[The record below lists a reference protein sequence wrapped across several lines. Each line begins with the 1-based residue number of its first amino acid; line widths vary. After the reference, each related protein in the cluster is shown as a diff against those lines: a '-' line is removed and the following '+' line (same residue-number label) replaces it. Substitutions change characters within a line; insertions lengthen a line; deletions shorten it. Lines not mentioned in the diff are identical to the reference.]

1 MDGHYLTEQKEN
13 DMELNLRE
21 YSIEDLDHRFKELM
35 DLADSLNI
43 ALPDDHIF
51 LEELKKVI
59 AFSRFV
65 QKNLLEFPDLL
76 SSGDLYRE
84 YSKDE
89 YFLRLKED
97 VRNADDEEELGR
109 ILRNRRPREMIRI
122 AWRDLS
128 GRADLFKTMS
138 DLTFFADASINLT
151 FSRLYKLQCVK
162 YGIPASLDGSPQNI
176 VVLGMG
182 KLGGCE
188 LNFSSDIDLIFA
200 YPENGNTLHS
210 SCSISNEE
218 FFTKLCRSFIKAIG
232 GATPEGIVFRVDM
245 RLRPFGENGPL
256 VMSFSAMEEY
266 YQRQGREW
274 ERYALI
280 KARVVGG
287 DFSAGKELLARL
299 SPFVYRRYFDY
310 GVYNALRE
318 MKSKISREIE
328 LKGLHDNIKLGPG
341 GIREIEFFGQ
351 IFQLIRGGVE
361 PVLRERSIL
370 KVLSIL
376 LSEGCIP
383 QKVYDELTGAY
394 IFLRNIEH
402 RIQEFD
408 DRQSH
413 NLPPNDMD
421 RIRLAL
427 SMGYKNWESCLLV
440 IRKHLNNVHSHFND
454 LLVFEDDENGNSSLD
469 MELVDV
475 WQGLG
480 NKDLAVQILGDSGF
494 NDPESIYTL
503 LDYLR
508 NDAATCALSL
518 EGRERLDR
526 LMPIVLKKAGLSKQ
540 PDITLK
546 RVVDLI
552 KTIEQRT
559 CYIALLLEKP
569 DVLTHLIKLA
579 QESPWIISFLTRHPV
594 LLDELI
600 DTRTL
605 YVPPEKNELEKLI
618 KQRFERIPNDDLELQ
633 MEELAV
639 FKQTNTL
646 RVAAADISG
655 AFPLMKVSDY
665 LSYIAETVLE
675 KVLDLSWSYMIDK
688 HGVPKSILD
697 GSICETGF
705 AIIAYGKLGGL
716 ELGYGSDLDLIF
728 LHAGTEAETEGVDIR
743 PLDSAQFYVR
753 LGQRILHLLT
763 THTPAG
769 KLYEIDMRLR
779 PSGNAGI
786 LVSKVDSFRNYQFEN
801 AWTWEHQALV
811 RSRAICGDN
820 MIMTCFEQIRREILS
835 LPRDKSTLQEDIRS
849 MRNRM
854 RIEYGKTDSEYFNI
868 KQGIGG
874 MVDIEFLVQYLVLLN
889 AHKHIELLKWSD
901 NIRQLDSLA
910 ETNILKKERADFLK
924 KTYLTYRAEVHRL
937 SLQEKPVY
945 VPKDKFKRLAGQVK
959 KIWDRYL

>member
-1 MDGHYLTEQKEN
+1 
-13 DMELNLRE
+13 MELNLRE
-21 YSIEDLDHRFKELM
+21 YSIEDLDHRFKELT
-35 DLADSLNI
+35 DSADSLNI

-65 QKNLLEFPDLL
+65 QKNLLRSPDLL
-76 SSGDLYRE
+76 NDLFSSGDLYRE

-97 VRNADDEEELGR
+97 VRNADDEGGLGI
-109 ILRNRRPREMIRI
+109 ILRKRRTREMIRI

-138 DLTFFADASINLT
+138 DLTFFADACIDLT
-151 FSRLYKLQCVK
+151 FSRLYKLQCGK
-162 YGIPASLDGSPQNI
+162 YGIPASFDGSPQDI

-182 KLGGCE
+182 KLGGRE

-200 YPENGNTLHS
+200 YPENGETLQ
-210 SCSISNEE
+210 CPRSISNEE
-218 FFTKLCRSFIKAIG
+218 FFTKLCRSFLKIFG
-232 GATPEGIVFRVDM
+232 GTTPEGIVFRVDM

-256 VMSFSAMEEY
+256 IMSFSAMEEY

-280 KARVVGG
+280 KARVVAG
-287 DFSAGKELLARL
+287 DFSTGKELLERL
-299 SPFVYRRYFDY
+299 YPFIYRRYLDY
-310 GVYNALRE
+310 GVYDALRE

-328 LKGLHDNIKLGPG
+328 RKGLHENIKLGSG

-361 PVLRERSIL
+361 PILRDRSIL
-370 KVLSIL
+370 KIL
-376 LSEGCIP
+376 LVLFSEGCIP

-394 IFLRNIEH
+394 VFLRNIEH

-413 NLPPNDMD
+413 NLPSDDMG

-427 SMGYKNWESCLLV
+427 SMGYKNWESCLV
-440 IRKHLNNVHSHFND
+440 IIEKHLNNVHSHFNE
-454 LLVFEDDENGNSSLD
+454 LLVFEDDENRNSSLD
-469 MELVDV
+469 MELDDV
-475 WQGLG
+475 WQGLDD
-480 NKDLAVQILGDSGF
+480 KDLAEQILGDRGF

-508 NDAATCALSL
+508 NDAGTCALSL

-526 LMPIVLKKAGLSKQ
+526 LMPVVLKKAGLSKQ
-540 PDITLK
+540 PEITFK
-546 RVVDLI
+546 RIVDLI
-552 KTIEQRT
+552 KTIERRT
-559 CYIALLLEKP
+559 CYIALFLEKP
-569 DVLTHLIKLA
+569 DVLTHLIKLS

-605 YVPPEKNELEKLI
+605 YIPPEKNELEKLI
-618 KQRFERIPNDDLELQ
+618 MRRFERIPNDDLELQ

-639 FKQTNTL
+639 FKQVNTL

-675 KVLDLSWSYMIDK
+675 KVLNLSWSYMIDK
-688 HGVPKSILD
+688 HGIPKSILD

-743 PLDSAQFYVR
+743 PLDSAQFYAR
-753 LGQRILHLLT
+753 LGQRILHFLT
-763 THTPAG
+763 IHTPAG

-779 PSGNAGI
+779 PSGSAGI
-786 LVSKVDSFRNYQFEN
+786 LVSNVDSFRNYQIEN

-820 MIMTCFEQIRREILS
+820 MITTCFEQIRREILS
-835 LPRDKSTLQEDIRS
+835 IPRDKSTLQEEIRS
-849 MRNRM
+849 MRSRM
-854 RIEYGKTDSEYFNI
+854 RKEYGKPDSEYFNI

-910 ETNILKKERADFLK
+910 ETKNLKKGKADFLK
-924 KTYLTYRAEVHRL
+924 KTYITYRTEVHRL
-937 SLQEKPVY
+937 NLQEKPAN
-945 VPKDKFKRLAGQVK
+945 VPEDKFKKLAGQVK
-959 KIWDRYL
+959 KIWDEYL